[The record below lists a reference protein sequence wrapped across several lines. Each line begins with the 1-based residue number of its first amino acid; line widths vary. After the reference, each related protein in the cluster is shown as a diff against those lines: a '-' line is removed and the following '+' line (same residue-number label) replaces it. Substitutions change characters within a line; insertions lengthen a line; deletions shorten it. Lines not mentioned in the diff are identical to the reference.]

1 MVKSQNEK
9 PVVAKQR
16 QRQKRD
22 SLQLRRSVSSDSW
35 NHSTPWWQEWATS
48 AALIKVTG
56 APPKLT
62 KLVCIFLR
70 KTKITQY
77 SRLENPM
84 GRGAW
89 RAQSIGSQ
97 RVGHNWSD
105 LSQQAHAQSCTSKK
119 IKENQESLHKSSA
132 NVIFKASGY
141 SLPSSVNLGKFLDC
155 LCLNFTLE
163 SF

>member
-1 MVKSQNEK
+1 MVKSQSEK
-9 PVVAKQR
+9 PVVAKQQ

-22 SLQLRRSVSSDSW
+22 ALQLRRSVSSDSW

-48 AALIKVTG
+48 GCLIKVTG

-89 RAQSIGSQ
+89 RAQPIGSQ
-97 RVGHNWSD
+97 RVGHNWGD
-105 LSQQAHAQSCTSKK
+105 LAQPAHAQSCTSKK

-132 NVIFKASGY
+132 NVIFK
-141 SLPSSVNLGKFLDC
+141 PSALLTSQQCKLGQVFG
-155 LCLNFTLE
+155 F
-163 SF
+163 FVP